1 MPEDLLVEGEALL
14 VDCGERLGGIEGGGR
29 GKGRGEKGILPRG
42 AFRSSS
48 LAFQYAFICFSGT
61 FPAFSSRSSGCGWP
75 CRRKARPWSALGI
88 SVISSLGAADADIVE
103 GEGEGVCSVG
113 RGLVGWGEEVLS
125 RFLDEGGREGLV
137 TLLERGPKARVC

>member
-1 MPEDLLVEGEALL
+1 M
-14 VDCGERLGGIEGGGR
+14 
-29 GKGRGEKGILPRG
+29 
-42 AFRSSS
+42 
-48 LAFQYAFICFSGT
+48 
-61 FPAFSSRSSGCGWP
+61 
-75 CRRKARPWSALGI
+75 GI